1 MGINESFANDQI
13 SDLALREPVCCR
25 PEEDVVDAIERL
37 RAKSLG
43 CLIVVDHDHKPIGIL
58 TESMITQLVAH
69 DPTSIKGPVKDLM
82 SESCPWVQ
90 LTDSVSL
97 VLDAM
102 QAQNTRF
109 LCVVDESGR
118 TVGLTGQKGLMEFV
132 ADHFP
137 QQVMVQRVGSTPPQ
151 SREGA

>member
-25 PEEDVVDAIERL
+25 PEEDIVDAIKRL
-37 RAKSLG
+37 RDKNLG
-43 CLIVVDHDHKPIGIL
+43 CLIVVDHDHNPIGMV

-69 DPTSIKGPVKDLM
+69 DSESIQGPVKNFMTDT
-82 SESCPWVQ
+82 CPWVQ
-90 LTDSVSL
+90 LTDSISI

-102 QAQNTRF
+102 QTQNTRF
-109 LCVVDESGR
+109 LCVVDETGR
-118 TVGLTGQKGLMEFV
+118 TVGLTGQKGLMEFI

-137 QQVMVQRVGSTPPQ
+137 QQVMVQRVGSLPPQ
-151 SREGA
+151 TREGA